1 MIKTIAAVG
10 LPVDEVLEI
19 RKNRI
24 MPENPRDDMKRISVV
39 TGIHGDELEGQYVC
53 FELQRRIEQN
63 KEYLAGIVDI
73 YPAMNP
79 LGIDSITRG
88 IPAFDLDMNRLFP
101 GDIDGSMMDY
111 VVARIMEDVAG
122 SDCVFDIHASNIYL
136 TEIPQIRINELHQDV
151 LVPMAEGTWSQYGVR
166 IYLCIQPEPY
176 RDSGVSSR
184 NGGRDAHN
192 TEIWR
197 ADGGWDFSADEE
209 DGDLEGR
216 SKTG

>member
-1 MIKTIAAVG
+1 M
-10 LPVDEVLEI
+10 DEVLEI

-63 KEYLAGIVDI
+63 KECLSGIVDI

-101 GDIDGSMMDY
+101 GDIGRKHDGICDCADY
-111 VVARIMEDVAG
+111 
-122 SDCVFDIHASNIYL
+122 
-136 TEIPQIRINELHQDV
+136 
-151 LVPMAEGTWSQYGVR
+151 
-166 IYLCIQPEPY
+166 
-176 RDSGVSSR
+176 
-184 NGGRDAHN
+184 GGCWQAQ
-192 TEIWR
+192 TVCWIFMP
-197 ADGGWDFSADEE
+197 ATF
-209 DGDLEGR
+209 
-216 SKTG
+216 T

>member
-1 MIKTIAAVG
+1 MNEKGKKNTLKTIAAVG

-19 RKNRI
+19 RKKRI
-24 MPENPRDDMKRISVV
+24 MPENPTDDMKRMSVV

-53 FELQRRIEQN
+53 FELQRRIEQD
-63 KEYLAGIVDI
+63 KGCLTGIVDI

-101 GDIDGSMMDY
+101 GDIDGSMMEH

-136 TEIPQIRINELHQDV
+136 TEIPQIRINELHQDI
-151 LVPMAEGTWSQYGVR
+151 LVSMAEAASQLH
-166 IYLCIQPEPY
+166 IAQK
-176 RDSGVSSR
+176 
-184 NGGRDAHN
+184 
-192 TEIWR
+192 
-197 ADGGWDFSADEE
+197 
-209 DGDLEGR
+209 LE
-216 SKTG
+216 